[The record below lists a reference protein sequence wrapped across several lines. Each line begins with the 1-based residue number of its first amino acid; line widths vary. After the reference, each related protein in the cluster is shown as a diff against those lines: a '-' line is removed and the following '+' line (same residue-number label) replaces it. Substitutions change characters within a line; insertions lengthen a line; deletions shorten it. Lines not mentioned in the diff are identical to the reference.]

1 MYKGAP
7 RYWTGAMLHYTFS
20 WRITR
25 KQLKTYAKQP
35 DQKYAARSSMRAM
48 RVVAAASG
56 TGVLWRKVS
65 LGHGYVW
72 SLVSFVVGL
81 P

>member
-1 MYKGAP
+1 M
-7 RYWTGAMLHYTFS
+7 
-20 WRITR
+20 I
-25 KQLKTYAKQP
+25 TYAKQP
-35 DQKYAARSSMRAM
+35 DQKYMARSSMRAM

-65 LGHGYVW
+65 LGHGYVC

-81 P
+81 PWTLFREVIMNADGYFQYFQK